1 MRDVNGLSVAF
12 VEGHPT
18 EAARVLEGLSPADGA
33 EFLAA
38 VAPPLALPVLRHLGP
53 AFCAKVFGR
62 LDNDQVGRL
71 LQPMGPQEVSRLLQH
86 VPLERQTQLLMALPV
101 TTAVAVRMLIGYP
114 KGTCGASMDPSPLVL
129 SPEVTV
135 AEALAQVRQF
145 EGELGDCVFV
155 CESQRRLVGVLGVA
169 ELVRAAPRAAVSSVM
184 WTPEHTV
191 SALASVGSTAGYDGW
206 ETFHVL
212 PVVERENRLVGAM
225 HRRTLTKQHSGVT
238 APADPPLVAGAAGAY
253 WETLSALTA
262 GVIRALPP
270 VSPVSKTRR
279 TNGR

>member
-1 MRDVNGLSVAF
+1 MREVNGLSVAF

-62 LDNDQVGRL
+62 LDDDQVSRL

-86 VPLERQTQLLMALPV
+86 VPLERQTQLLMRLPV
-101 TTAVAVRMLIGYP
+101 ATAVAVRMLIGYP

-129 SPEVTV
+129 SLEATV
-135 AEALAQVRQF
+135 AEALVQVRQF
-145 EGELGDCVFV
+145 EGEPGDCVFV

-169 ELVRAAPRAAVSSVM
+169 ELVRAAPRAAVASVM
-184 WTPEHTV
+184 RAPEHTV
-191 SALASVGSTAGYDGW
+191 YALASVGSTAGHPGW

-212 PVVERENRLVGAM
+212 PVVERENRFVGAM
-225 HRRTLTKQHSGVT
+225 HRRVLMKQRSSVT
-238 APADPPLVAGAAGAY
+238 ANANPPLVDGAAGAY
-253 WETLSALTA
+253 WETISALTA

-270 VSPVSKTRR
+270 VSPVGKARR
-279 TNGR
+279 NDER